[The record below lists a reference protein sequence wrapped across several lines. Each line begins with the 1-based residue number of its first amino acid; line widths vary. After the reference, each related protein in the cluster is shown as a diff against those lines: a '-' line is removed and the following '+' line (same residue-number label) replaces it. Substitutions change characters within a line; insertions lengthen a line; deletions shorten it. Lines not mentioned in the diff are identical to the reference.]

1 MRHSQFNV
9 RFEFIIVAHHI
20 LLKLNDYH
28 FSNPN
33 YIKDFKRMHPECG
46 HNDDIFFKRFIL
58 KNSTTINMDNVVF
71 EESVSTD
78 ACNVT

>member
-9 RFEFIIVAHHI
+9 RFEFIIVAHHSQ
-20 LLKLNDYH
+20 LKLNDYQY
-28 FSNPN
+28 SNPN
-33 YIKDFKRMHPECG
+33 YIKDFKRIHPEFD
-46 HNDDIFFKRFIL
+46 HNEIFFKRFIL
-58 KNSTTINMDNVVF
+58 KKSTTINMDNVVF